1 MDFILFLKEY
11 FQTIGQAVSATW
23 WFACPIVLFWLFK
36 ELYWRYVWIEYNKTL
51 KWTLLEIKPPRNIER
66 SPKTMEQIF
75 MMLHGIWSTPSYFDM
90 YFKGRIFQSI
100 FAFEIR
106 GVNGEMHF
114 YIRTESRY
122 RNLVEAAI
130 YSQYPEAEIEEAE
143 DYISTVPANMPNP
156 KWNLWGTDYKFSRD
170 DAYPIRTYHKF
181 QEEVTKG
188 MIEPLAPLADAIVSL
203 PPGHQI
209 WLQILVRPIKD
220 NEWMPA
226 VQKVAAKLAGREIK
240 KESAAVVRFFSEAI
254 DVLVS
259 SVQNIFGLV
268 PEKEEEKKKEE
279 QPLQFRLTPVEKDI
293 LQAVEES
300 LNKKAFKTKLRL
312 VYVAP
317 RDTFRKVF
325 YQAVDGFTHQ
335 FNDLNLNTLTKD
347 NETKTYANYW
357 FRKYR
362 ITWAQRKIF
371 RRYITRDNDGPNMF
385 LNTDELA
392 TIWHLPD
399 MSAMS
404 PSIARIEAKKSG
416 APLNLPVE

>member
-1 MDFILFLKEY
+1 MDFTTFLKEY
-11 FQTIGQAVSATW
+11 FQTIGQVVSATW
-23 WFACPIVLFWLFK
+23 WFMFPIVLFWLFK
-36 ELYWRYVWIEYNKTL
+36 ELYWRYVWVEYQKGL

-66 SPKTMEQIF
+66 SPRTMEQIF
-75 MMLHGIWSTPSYFDM
+75 AILHGVWSTPSYFEM

-114 YIRTESRY
+114 YIRTETRY
-122 RNLVEAAI
+122 RDFVEAAI

-143 DYISTVPANMPNP
+143 DYVNTVPASTPNP
-156 KWNLWGTDYKFSRD
+156 EWNLWGTDYKFSKD

-188 MIEPLAPLADAIVSL
+188 MIDPLAPLADSLAFL
-203 PPGHQI
+203 PPGHQL
-209 WLQILVRPIKD
+209 WLQILIRPVKD
-220 NEWMPA
+220 NEWTPA
-226 VQKVAAKLAGREIK
+226 VKKVVATLAGREIK
-240 KESAAVVRFFSEAI
+240 KESMAIIRFFSEAVG
-254 DVLVS
+254 VLVS
-259 SVQNIFGLV
+259 SVQNIFGPV
-268 PEKEEEKKKEE
+268 PEKKEEKKEE
-279 QPLQFRLTPVEKDI
+279 QPLQFRLTPVEKDV

-312 VYVAP
+312 LYVAP
-317 RDTFRKVF
+317 RDSFRKAY

-335 FNDLNLNTLTKD
+335 FNDPNLNTLTKD

-362 ITWAQRKIF
+362 LTWAQRKIF
-371 RRYITRDNDGPNMF
+371 RRYITRDNDGPNMY
-385 LNTDELA
+385 LNTEELA

-399 MSAMS
+399 MSAVS